1 MRLKGKEMWGE
12 PTGWTGHYFELC
24 TVCYACD
31 LAAVTGTAGF
41 NHSSMHVCH
50 NCSAEFT
57 QEEGILR
64 TAEKYVGDC
73 LGKVQRGGKS
83 ESEMLQDFDREIFGR
98 AKFGSNATFQY
109 TGYLAKDKF
118 LTLSLPESFRH
129 PPKVFAVFHPEGL
142 DSTDM
147 FPMDSVPATLTE
159 VQVPASG
166 STSKG
171 NQVPFSLQVHGNI
184 EKLSGDLA
192 PHFTFLD
199 DAFRAVVR
207 RDYDLAVFL
216 GATAVEAFV
225 SALLTSQ
232 LSSASNEKAIY
243 KLVSNV
249 GVKINVQDVLP
260 LALGDKLPK
269 DLSKSY
275 QAQVGKVRNE
285 FAHGKRPGTT
295 LVDALEALQT
305 CLSCMVWAIRRSAKP

>member
-1 MRLKGKEMWGE
+1 MWGE

-24 TVCYACD
+24 TVCHSCGS
-31 LAAVTGTAGF
+31 AAVTYTAGF
-41 NHSSMHVCH
+41 DSSSMHVCH

-64 TAEKYVGDC
+64 TAKKYVSDC
-73 LGKVQRGGKS
+73 LGEAKRGGKT
-83 ESEMLQDFDREIFGR
+83 ESEMLQVFDKEIFGR

-109 TGYLAKDKF
+109 TGYLDKYKF

-129 PPKVFAVFHPEGL
+129 PPRASALVHPEGL
-142 DSTDM
+142 DDTAGTFWIESL
-147 FPMDSVPATLTE
+147 SATLTE
-159 VQVPASG
+159 VPVSVYG

-171 NQVPFSLQVHGNI
+171 SPVPFSLQVHGNI
-184 EKLSGDLA
+184 EKLSADMP

-225 SALLTSQ
+225 GALLTNQ
-232 LSSASNEKAIY
+232 LSSASNAKAIY

-295 LVDALEALQT
+295 LVDALHAIET
-305 CLSCMVWAIRRSAKP
+305 CLSCMVWALRLSTKL